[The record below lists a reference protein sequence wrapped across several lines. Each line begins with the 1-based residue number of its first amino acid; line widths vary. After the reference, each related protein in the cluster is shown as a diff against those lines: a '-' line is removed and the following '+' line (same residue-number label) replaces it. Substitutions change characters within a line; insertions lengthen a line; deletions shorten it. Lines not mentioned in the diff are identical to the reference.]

1 MKNQIFVGSVL
12 LASIAISAC
21 NSTTKTSTILLEGTA
36 KEMVMPNNAKLH
48 ITIECINK
56 SYAKS
61 GDELKQKA
69 QLLKNEL
76 AKFNIDGKE
85 LKTLNFSIVKHSEYN
100 SKTGTYEEKG
110 YRGVHTFELVLNQH
124 YDKLGAVIDVLYNSS
139 VHANLD
145 IYHTVQDSTL
155 ARVKDQLLQK
165 SLADAKAKA
174 TSIANGAEVKLD
186 KIEKIRYGNTLQYSD
201 LENGVMVG
209 NFSGAGLMYKTEMAV
224 SGENADMTSTIEINP
239 KAIEISE
246 SVVVS
251 WEIK

>member
-12 LASIAISAC
+12 LASLAISAC
-21 NSTTKTSTILLEGTA
+21 NSNSKSSTILLEGTA

-56 SYAKS
+56 SYGKS

-69 QLLKNEL
+69 LDLKKEL

-85 LKTLNFSIVKHSEYN
+85 LKTLDFSIAKYSEYN
-100 SKTGTYEEKG
+100 SKTGSYDNKG

-124 YDKLGAVIDVLYNSS
+124 YDKLGAVIDVLYNSA

-165 SLADAKAKA
+165 SLADAKSKA

-186 KIEKIRYGNTLQYSD
+186 KIEKIRYGNTQQYSD
-201 LENGVMVG
+201 LENGAMVG
-209 NFSGAGLMYKTEMAV
+209 NFSGANMMYKSEVAYAAN
-224 SGENADMTSTIEINP
+224 EADKSATIEINP